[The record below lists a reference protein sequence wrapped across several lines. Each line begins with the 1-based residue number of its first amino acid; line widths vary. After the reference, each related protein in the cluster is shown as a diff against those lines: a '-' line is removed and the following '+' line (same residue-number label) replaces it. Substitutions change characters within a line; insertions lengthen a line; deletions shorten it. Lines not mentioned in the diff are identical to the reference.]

1 MTLSRRRFLSLL
13 SVSCLV
19 GTAAHAHQWRGTVLG
34 AGAQI
39 IIDHPDAEAITS
51 RALAE
56 INRLENVFSLYLD
69 NTELV
74 RLNTH
79 SRLEAP
85 SFELLECLSIAR
97 QVYQLTDGRFDP
109 TVQAL
114 WRAIA
119 EAYSAG
125 KALDQS
131 KLEMAK
137 QAIGFERVKFDSGAV
152 ELSVGQQLTLN
163 GIAQGYIADRVV
175 LLLQAEGVTDTLINT
190 GEIVALGEAKNQE
203 GWPVTIAGETASRS
217 LRNRALCTSSPLGT
231 VLDSAGNTSHIIDPR
246 DGSTLQ
252 TNIRQVSISA
262 TRAAM
267 ADALST
273 GLCIVQTVEEA
284 EKIMRR
290 IKDARLESI
299 QTRSHTI

>member
-1 MTLSRRRFLSLL
+1 MTLSRRRFLSLV

-39 IIDHPDAEAITS
+39 IIDHPEAEAITR

-56 INRLENVFSLYLD
+56 INRLENVFSLYRD
-69 NTELV
+69 NSELV

-79 SRLEAP
+79 GRLEAP

-97 QVYQLTDGRFDP
+97 HVHQLTEGRFDP

-114 WRAIA
+114 WRALA
-119 EAYSAG
+119 ETHGTGRAF
-125 KALDQS
+125 DQS

-137 QAIGFERVKFDSGAV
+137 QSIGFDQVEFDGGAI
-152 ELSVGQQLTLN
+152 ELSAGQQLTFN
-163 GIAQGYIADRVV
+163 GIAQGYIADRVA

-190 GEIVALGEAKNQE
+190 GEIVAIGAAKNQT
-203 GWPVTIAGETASRS
+203 GWPVTISGESNTRS

-231 VLDSAGNTSHIIDPR
+231 VLDPAGKAGHIIDPR

-252 TNIRQVSISA
+252 TSISQVSVSA
-262 TRAAM
+262 SRAAL

-273 GLCIVQTVEEA
+273 GLCIVQSVEEA
-284 EKIMRR
+284 QTIMGR

-299 QTRSHTI
+299 QTRSHSI